1 MCYLAKISRQNNEN
15 AKWLLLAGYD
25 QIWEERDE
33 LNKKLFSF
41 EAKFIGNINSP
52 ENLPFPAARD
62 SQGGNDILAKI

>member
-1 MCYLAKISRQNNEN
+1 MR
-15 AKWLLLAGYD
+15 
-25 QIWEERDE
+25 RDE

-62 SQGGNDILAKI
+62 SQ